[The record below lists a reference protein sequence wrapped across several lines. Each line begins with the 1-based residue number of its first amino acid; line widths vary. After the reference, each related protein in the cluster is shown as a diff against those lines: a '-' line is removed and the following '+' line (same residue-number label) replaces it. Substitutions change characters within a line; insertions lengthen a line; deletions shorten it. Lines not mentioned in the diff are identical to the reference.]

1 MLLVLLLAGGALVQA
16 CSNQTSG
23 GGPSF
28 PSGTTGHA
36 DNPSQITVRVA
47 INANSIEFGRRA
59 GVTVLVT
66 NQNGRPLEGRHVQ
79 LSTTVGR
86 LDTVDGFTDADG
98 KFVSFLLITALD
110 AQNVAG
116 VTQAVVTAFVDGATG
131 SAVVNFGPI
140 IAQLVITPTQVTFN
154 LPNVGGV
161 CVATAHFTVSGGTP
175 PYHLSTGGLFGSSIN
190 SNGDYSVTVPAGG
203 TLTDNVTA
211 TDAAGVTA
219 TATVN
224 VTCN

>member
-110 AQNVAG
+110 AANVAG

-140 IAQLVITPTQVTFN
+140 TATLSITPTSVTLN
-154 LPNVGGV
+154 LTSVGGV
-161 CVATAHFTVSGGTP
+161 CHGSLHFQIAGGTP
-175 PYHLSTGGLFGSSIN
+175 PYHTSTLLAGQSSV
-190 SNGDYSVTVPAGG
+190 SSGGDYSITVNAGQSASDTVTV
-203 TLTDNVTA
+203 TDSL
-211 TDAAGVTA
+211 GA
-219 TATVN
+219 TANASVSVN
-224 VTCN
+224 CT